1 MNELAFFDTNVL
13 VYADDA
19 SSPEKQKRSI
29 ALFAEHLRSGTAV
42 VSLQVLQEYFAA
54 VTRKLKVAPDLA
66 QRKVEIIARSRV
78 VRFDSKRRDCGHRAP
93 SAYTSFVLGRL
104 DRSRRAVRGRGC
116 ALYRGPS
123 ARSCSG
129 RGSRSQSVRD
139 LIGIKGSLS
148 SPECGQQASD
158 AGP

>member
-29 ALFAEHLRSGTAV
+29 ALFAEHLRGGTAV

-54 VTRKLKVAPDLA
+54 VTRKLKVAPELA

-78 VRFDSKRRDCGHRAP
+78 VRFDASDVIAAIELHRLTQVSFWDALIVHAAR
-93 SAYTSFVLGRL
+93 SAGVAMLYSEDLQNGAVLGG
-104 DRSRRAVRGRGC
+104 VRIVN
-116 ALYRGPS
+116 PF
-123 ARSCSG
+123 
-129 RGSRSQSVRD
+129 VT
-139 LIGIKGSLS
+139 
-148 SPECGQQASD
+148 
-158 AGP
+158 